1 MTFDIRISIKKRYI
15 IAALLLSMY
24 SAFGISLNLFRR
36 AGKEIYNRF
45 EVKSNWARLY
55 AVIMTSQKHPRVST
69 IVFGVVALFVFS
81 LLIYVFSH
89 RYKVKEI
96 IAAGLFAFFYAFSQ
110 WLDYVFRFNETWD
123 LYLGNIYLKI
133 KTLLCISSWS
143 ILIFAVVMTLIDV
156 VKTRFRDCSD
166 SFATAE
172 GKGKGRLNPH
182 LKTFLLAF
190 VVILICWLPY
200 CIMFWP
206 GIMHV
211 DVCAQLLQYYHY
223 PQYFQGRW
231 VADGV
236 NILYS
241 NDHPFLLTIIFG
253 KFTDLSLA
261 ADKGYLGVFLMSTIQ
276 MLIFAAEY
284 AVLIASLRYFGV
296 NKWLVGIALA
306 IYALIP
312 IFPMYAIMIGGDPF
326 LAIFY
331 LLFVITIL
339 WIFNTKGQILNS
351 KPFLLLEFFSVLMM
365 GIAKNQGIYIALVMI
380 VIVFV
385 LFRQYWKQLIICMI
399 LPVLVFYIGYQ
410 GFVFKAFHVGSVGKQ
425 EALSFCFQQ
434 TARYVKECGDEVTEE
449 ERQAINAIL
458 KYDKLAERYDRNLSD
473 PIKQTYHK
481 DATSGDLARYFK
493 AWFSMG
499 LKHPIVYLEAT
510 MANTW
515 QYFCPGYTNADTY
528 QHTLY
533 SVRHYVG
540 DSNGHYRGI
549 VSEKFLDD
557 MEFDLSKERVAARE
571 LYYHYI
577 LFSKYIPIFNWM
589 ILPGSVT
596 WLMLTAY
603 LIMWIKKNYR
613 MILMYLPAFLVF
625 GICLLS
631 PKNGNVRYLFPAYTI
646 VPAMLC
652 TALGGRKEKAGEEE

>member
-36 AGKEIYNRF
+36 AGKGIYNRF
-45 EVKSNWARLY
+45 AVKSNWARLY

-133 KTLLCISSWS
+133 KTFLCISSWS
-143 ILIFAVVMTLIDV
+143 ILVFAVVLTLTDV
-156 VKTRFRDCSD
+156 VKTRFSDCSV
-166 SFATAE
+166 SSPETAQ
-172 GKGKGRLNPH
+172 KGKGHLNPN
-182 LKTFLLAF
+182 LKAFLLAF

-206 GIMHV
+206 GIVHA
-211 DVCAQLLQYYHY
+211 DVSAQLLQYYHY

-231 VADGV
+231 VTDGV
-236 NILYS
+236 NVLYS
-241 NDHPFLLTIIFG
+241 NDHPFLLTIIIG
-253 KFTDLSLA
+253 KCMDLSIA
-261 ADKGYLGVFLMSTIQ
+261 TGNSCLGVFLLSSIQ
-276 MLIFAAEY
+276 VFLFAAEY
-284 AVLIASLRYFGV
+284 AALIASLRYFGV
-296 NKWLVGIALA
+296 NRTLVRIALA
-306 IYALIP
+306 IYALVP
-312 IFPMYAIMIGGDPF
+312 VFPMYALMIGGDPF
-326 LAIFY
+326 LAVFY

-339 WIFNTKGQILNS
+339 WIFNTKGRILRS

-365 GIAKNQGIYIALVMI
+365 GIAKNQGIYIAFVMI
-380 VIVFV
+380 LIVFI
-385 LFRQYWKQLIICMI
+385 LFRQYWKQLVICMI

-410 GFVFKAFHVGSVGKQ
+410 GFIFKAFHVGSVGKQ

-449 ERQAINAIL
+449 EKQAIDAIL
-458 KYDKLAERYDRNLSD
+458 DYDKLAERYDRELAD
-473 PIKQTYHK
+473 PVKKTYHE

-493 AWFSMG
+493 VWFSMG
-499 LKHPIVYLEAT
+499 LKHPALYLEAT

-515 QYFCPGYTNADTY
+515 KYFCPGYSNATIY
-528 QHTLY
+528 QHTLFC
-533 SVRHYVG
+533 VRQYVG
-540 DSNGHYRGI
+540 DCSSLYRGI
-549 VSEKFLDD
+549 VSEKFLDNMD
-557 MEFDLSKERVAARE
+557 FDISKERVAARE
-571 LYYHYI
+571 LYYHYL

-589 ILPGSVT
+589 IIPGSVT
-596 WLMLTAY
+596 WLMLTGY
-603 LIMWIKKNYR
+603 LIMWLRKNYR

-631 PKNGNVRYLFPAYTI
+631 PKNGNARYLFPAYTI
-646 VPAMLC
+646 VPALLC
-652 TALGGRKEKAGEEE
+652 TALGGRREKTGE